1 MMNFCDDINCFIAEN
16 NEFHAKPIPVFF
28 HSTRGKL
35 EISVHTSEPSLVFID
50 FYHTKHSLIFELLKK
65 ALLNEFSMCELR
77 RGTVNNLLV
86 RSAFEF

>member
-16 NEFHAKPIPVFF
+16 NEFQAKPIPVFF
-28 HSTRGKL
+28 HSTRWKL

-65 ALLNEFSMCELR
+65 ALLNGFSMSELR

>member
-65 ALLNEFSMCELR
+65 ALLNWFSMSELR

>member
-1 MMNFCDDINCFIAEN
+1 MMNFCDNINCFIAEN

-50 FYHTKHSLIFELLKK
+50 FYYTKHSLIFELLKK
-65 ALLNEFSMCELR
+65 ALLNGFSMSELR

>member
-65 ALLNEFSMCELR
+65 ALLGFSMSELR

>member
-50 FYHTKHSLIFELLKK
+50 FYHTKHRLIFELLKK
-65 ALLNEFSMCELR
+65 ALLNGFSMSELR

-86 RSAFEF
+86 RSTFEF

>member
-65 ALLNEFSMCELR
+65 ALLNEFSMSELR

>member
-1 MMNFCDDINCFIAEN
+1 MMNFCDNINCFIAEN

-65 ALLNEFSMCELR
+65 PLLNGFSMSELR

>member
-50 FYHTKHSLIFELLKK
+50 FYHTKHSLIFEFLKK
-65 ALLNEFSMCELR
+65 ALLNGFSMSELR

>member
-65 ALLNEFSMCELR
+65 ALLNGFSMCELK

-86 RSAFEF
+86 RSTFEF

>member
-35 EISVHTSEPSLVFID
+35 EISVHNSEPSLVFID

-65 ALLNEFSMCELR
+65 ALLNGFSMCELR

>member
-65 ALLNEFSMCELR
+65 ALLNWFSMCELR